1 MRRLGLVFLACTL
14 VTACG
19 SSQEAPEA
27 RSGGAT
33 SSTNTSFPTIVT
45 AANGR
50 IRLPARPERVV
61 SLSPSAT
68 EMLFAI
74 DAGEQVIAVDE
85 NSDYPP
91 RAPTTTLSGHEP
103 NVEAIA
109 SYDPD
114 LVVVSG
120 DTDAVVAGLERL
132 KIQVI
137 VQPAPA
143 GLRDV
148 YAQIQQLGAAT
159 GNTDAAEA
167 VVRRMRARIRDIVA
181 AAPSVEPAPTY
192 YHELDQTYFSVT
204 SDTFIGR
211 IYGLF
216 GLRNIADEAEGA
228 GSGYPQLSAEHII
241 SSDPDL
247 IFLADTK
254 CCGMTPAKVAARPGW
269 SGLSAVKAGRVHPLD
284 DDIASRWGP
293 RIVAFVRTV
302 ARSVGQLEGTRT

>member
-1 MRRLGLVFLACTL
+1 VLLVCTL
-14 VTACG
+14 LAACG
-19 SSQEAPEA
+19 SQEEAPQA
-27 RSGGAT
+27 RSGGPP
-33 SSTNTSFPTIVT
+33 SSTNVPCPTTVT

-50 IRLPARPERVV
+50 IRLATRPERVV

-68 EMLFAI
+68 EMLFALG
-74 DAGEQVIAVDE
+74 AGDRVIAVDE

-91 RAPTTTLSGHEP
+91 DAPTTRLSGYEP

-109 SYDPD
+109 SYEPD
-114 LVVVSG
+114 LVVLSD
-120 DTDAVVAGLERL
+120 DTGAVVAALERL
-132 KIQVI
+132 KIPVI

-148 YAQIQQLGAAT
+148 YAQVQQLGAAT
-159 GNTDAAEA
+159 GNPEAARE
-167 VVRRMRARIRDIVA
+167 VVARMRSRVRDIVA
-181 AAPSVEPAPTY
+181 TAPNLEPAPTY

-216 GLRNIADEAEGA
+216 GLRNIADGAKGA

-254 CCGMTPAKVAARPGW
+254 CCGMTAAKVAARPGW
-269 SGLSAVKAGRVHPLD
+269 GGLSAVVAGHVYELD
-284 DDIASRWGP
+284 DDVASRWGP
-293 RIVAFVRTV
+293 RIVDLVRAV
-302 ARSVGQLEGTRT
+302 ARAVTQLESARS